1 MGTNRNKSSTTWQT
15 WQFLATGLLSLSIQQ
30 CMSHVTYIFF
40 TFFFSFLTKCW
51 SKSVEGLLS
60 TGPTPSS
67 FIRYQQFQLLYL
79 SVCIG
84 RRKGLVHSLLG
95 EVIDYPNQTLDYR
108 LATHRQ
114 SHLQSHI
121 LVPQK
126 THVVQSQ

>member
-1 MGTNRNKSSTTWQT
+1 
-15 WQFLATGLLSLSIQQ
+15 
-30 CMSHVTYIFF
+30 MSHVFF
-40 TFFFSFLTKCW
+40 LSFFFFSFWTKCW

-95 EVIDYPNQTLDYR
+95 EVIDYPNQTLDYH
-108 LATHRQ
+108 LATYRQ

-126 THVVQSQ
+126 THVVHHNRQSEQTVTTYSYNRQLQQTVTSDSPTRH